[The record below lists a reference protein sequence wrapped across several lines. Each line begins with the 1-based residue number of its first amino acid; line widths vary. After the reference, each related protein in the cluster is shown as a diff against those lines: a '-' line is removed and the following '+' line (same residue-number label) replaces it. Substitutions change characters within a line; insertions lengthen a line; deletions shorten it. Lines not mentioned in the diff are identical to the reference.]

1 MRYMISREC
10 ILKGFNLKFTLIMS
24 RGYELLVVSE
34 VHKAS
39 AVPFAAIFTM
49 NIFIRGGGER

>member
-1 MRYMISREC
+1 MRYIISREC

-24 RGYELLVVSE
+24 RGYELIIGSE
-34 VHKAS
+34 ALKAS